1 MCTSIV
7 SDSFRQEPKEK
18 QCKKCSNQLNVRN
31 VRSRTIICSHG
42 KQQVTEVSKY
52 CTQHPEEIYYPPK
65 KLTPRKSKYGFDLLA
80 EIGQYRFLEHRQIK
94 EISTILKKRNITVP
108 QRTIENLTHRF
119 LQYAVAVH
127 LENLP
132 LLARFMKRNGGY
144 VLQIDGSTTCGSPVL
159 LLIKDGFSEIRLL
172 AASIPV
178 ESCEHVQPHL
188 ETILNHFGE
197 PICAIR
203 DGSDG
208 IGNALVNIF
217 PEIYIITCHYHFLG
231 NIGERLLAEKYRSF
245 QRRVHKTGILKKLR
259 KMKKRLNHRKMSD
272 ERDKALKMVEYVL
285 AFKEDGKGMGFPFSV
300 VTMNFYR
307 RCEEIR
313 PRVDEEIFSRANALK
328 SSPCLIRLKNALG
341 LIRPP
346 PAVRG
351 RIHAEYLQLIER
363 WNWFERIRKTL
374 RYRNGPV
381 PLNNRGYLSS
391 KELEEGK
398 KELENLLQKVEDY
411 VHLKTNSKDRKIKKI
426 LRDILELLTERK
438 DKLFVPNVELILNGK
453 KEVRKLPRT
462 NNAVEQDFRKI
473 RRYWRR
479 IMGNCDVEKNV
490 QKQGVGQA
498 IVANIEIKDYV
509 NLVYGNLENMASRFA
524 SITPNAFERACA
536 LFKSQK

>member
-1 MCTSIV
+1 LCTSIV
-7 SDSFRQEPKEK
+7 SNSIRQEPKEK
-18 QCKKCSNQLNVRN
+18 QCKKCSNQLKVRN
-31 VRSRTIICSHG
+31 ARNRTIIGSQG
-42 KQQVTEVSKY
+42 KQRIIEVTKY
-52 CTQHPEEIYYPPK
+52 CSQHPKEIFRPSN
-65 KLTPRKSKYGFDLLA
+65 KLTPPKSKYGFDILA
-80 EIGQYRFLEHRQIK
+80 EIGQYRFMEHRQIT
-94 EISTILKKRNITVP
+94 EISTIFDKRNIHVP
-108 QRTIENLTHRF
+108 ERSVENLTHRF
-119 LQYAVAVH
+119 LQYTVAVH
-127 LENLP
+127 LESLP
-132 LLARFMKRNGGY
+132 LLAAFVKKNGGY
-144 VLQIDGSTTCGSPVL
+144 VVQVDGSTTCGSPVL

-203 DGSDG
+203 DGGDG
-208 IGNALVNIF
+208 IGNALVNAF
-217 PEIYIITCHYHFLG
+217 PDIYTITCHYHFLG

-245 QRRVHKTGILKKLR
+245 QRRVYKTGILKKLR
-259 KMKKRLNHRKMSD
+259 KLKKRLSHREMSD
-272 ERDKALKMVEYVL
+272 ERNEALKMVEYVL
-285 AFKEDGKGMGFPFSV
+285 AFKEDGNGMGFPFSV
-300 VTMNFYR
+300 VTMDFYR

-313 PRVDEEIFSRANALK
+313 PRVEKAIFSRANVLK
-328 SSPCLIRLKNALG
+328 SSPCFIRLKNALD
-341 LIRPP
+341 LLQPP

-351 RIHAEYLQLIER
+351 RIHVEYLQLIER
-363 WNWFERIRKTL
+363 WNWFGRIRKTL

-398 KELENLLQKVEDY
+398 KELENLLQKIEDY
-411 VHLKTNSKDRKIKKI
+411 VDLKTNSKDRKLKKI

-438 DKLFVPNVELILNGK
+438 DKLFAPNIELIVNGK

-479 IMGNCDVEKNV
+479 IMGNSDVEKNV

-498 IVANIEIKDYV
+498 IVANLDIKDYV
-509 NLVYGNLENMASRFA
+509 NLVYGSLENMASRFA
-524 SITPNAFERACA
+524 SVTPDALERASA
-536 LFKSQK
+536 LFISQA